1 MDSPFIPTEDTL
13 KKYQMDTTALDKTL
27 KEVGEKYARV
37 KQLEVENELLRA
49 QVSSLTRTILMM
61 KQVMEEKG
69 LLDEFDQE

>member
-37 KQLEVENELLRA
+37 KQLEVENDLLRA
-49 QVSSLTRTILMM
+49 QVSSLTRKILMM